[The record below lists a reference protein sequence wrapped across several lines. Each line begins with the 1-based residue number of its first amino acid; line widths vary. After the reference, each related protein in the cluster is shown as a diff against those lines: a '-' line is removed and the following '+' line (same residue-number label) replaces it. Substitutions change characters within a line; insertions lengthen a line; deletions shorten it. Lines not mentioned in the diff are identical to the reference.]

1 MWLVLRGRRTAA
13 AKRTV
18 ALAFVAAGRRGEVTR
33 TGATISTLVAMS
45 AVAAGAISY
54 ANLDDGDL
62 AAS

>member
-1 MWLVLRGRRTAA
+1 MWLMFRGRRTAA

-18 ALAFVAAGRRGEVTR
+18 ALAIVAAGRRGEVTR
-33 TGATISTLVAMS
+33 TGATIATLIAMS
-45 AVAAGAISY
+45 AVAAGVISY